1 MTEPEAGAPA
11 SRGLFA
17 SLRRMLATLVELVH
31 ARLDLAG
38 VELQLEIQRA
48 TSVLLWAFAAIAFD
62 IVALVLFAVT
72 VLIAFWETHRLVA
85 AVVVT
90 AAFALASLGIALGVR
105 HRLRTWPRLF
115 GSTLGELQHDAA
127 TLRGPQP

>member
-1 MTEPEAGAPA
+1 MPA
-11 SRGLFA
+11 AASNRWVSQNAISTVTASITSATVPSR
-17 SLRRMLATLVELVH
+17 
-31 ARLDLAG
+31 
-38 VELQLEIQRA
+38 I
-48 TSVLLWAFAAIAFD
+48 AAIAFG
-62 IVALVLFAVT
+62 IVALVLLAVT